1 VLEHSTELGTQP
13 GSSPADTMGMEI
25 RHLSEHRM
33 RIERRRGA
41 LIITGVTL
49 FALAARL
56 LMF

>member
-1 VLEHSTELGTQP
+1 
-13 GSSPADTMGMEI
+13 MGMEI

-41 LIITGVTL
+41 VIVTCVTL

>member
-1 VLEHSTELGTQP
+1 MQ
-13 GSSPADTMGMEI
+13 I

-41 LIITGVTL
+41 VIVTCVTL